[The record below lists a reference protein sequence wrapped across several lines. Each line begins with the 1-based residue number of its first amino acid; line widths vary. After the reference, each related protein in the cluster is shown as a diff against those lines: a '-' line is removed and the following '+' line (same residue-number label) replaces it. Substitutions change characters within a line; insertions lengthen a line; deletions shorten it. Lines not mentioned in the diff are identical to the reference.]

1 MKFYIDDLPVIFP
14 YPRIY
19 PEQYAYM
26 SDIKKSL
33 DVGGN
38 CILEMPSGTGK
49 TVSLLSLTVAYQMH
63 YPEHRKIVYC
73 SRTMSEIEK
82 ALIELQNL
90 MDYRSNELGYVE
102 DFRGLGLTS
111 RKNLCLHPTVS
122 KERKGA
128 VVDEKCRRITNGQL
142 KQKLEQQNISPDEMT
157 QKADELGLCSF
168 HEKLYEFDQHDLIPA
183 GVYSFESL
191 TKYCK
196 EQGTCPYFTVRR
208 MISFCNVVI
217 YSYHYLLDPK
227 IAERVSKELSKDSI
241 VIFDEAHNIDNVC
254 IESLS
259 LYLTDD
265 TLKRAGRGAHKLA
278 DAVDEMK
285 AQDNEKLR
293 NEYEKLVEGLRQNEI
308 ARDEELFMA
317 NPVLPQDLLDEAIPG
332 NIRKAEHFISF
343 LKRFVEYL
351 KTRMKVLH
359 VISETPVS
367 FLQHLKEL
375 TFIDRKPLRFCSER
389 LSLLVRTLELADVE
403 DLNALKDVATFATLV
418 STYET
423 GFQLILEPFETEGA
437 TVPNPILHF
446 TCLDASIAIK
456 PVFDR
461 FSSVIITSGTISPL
475 DMYPKMLNFQT
486 VVQES
491 YTMTLARR
499 SFLPM
504 IVTKGSDQTSISS
517 RFEIRN
523 DPSVVRNYGSLLIEF
538 SKSTPDGMVVFFP
551 SYLYMESIISMW
563 QTMGILDEVWKYKLI
578 LVETPDAQETSLAL
592 ETYRKACSN
601 GRGAVLLSVARGKVS
616 EGIDFDHHYGRTVLM
631 IGIPFQYTE
640 SRILKARL
648 EFMRDHFQIKEND
661 FLSFDAMRHAAQCLG
676 RVLRGKDDYGIM
688 VLADRRFKNKKG
700 QLPKWI
706 AQALYDSDTN
716 MSTDMALASAKKF
729 LRNLSQPSNPQDQEG
744 VSVWNLEQLEAHQ
757 RQQQNNN
764 DRPGVEPKAKKD
776 EEPQDDDFM
785 DIDDADLDFL

>member
-1 MKFYIDDLPVIFP
+1 MKFFIDDLPVLFP

-26 SDIKKSL
+26 CDIKKTL

-82 ALIELQNL
+82 ALIELHSL
-90 MDYRSNELGYVE
+90 MEFRLKELGYVE
-102 DFRGLGLTS
+102 EFRGLGLTS
-111 RKNLCLHPTVS
+111 RKNLCIHPTIS
-122 KERKGA
+122 QERKGA

-142 KQKLEQQNISPDEMT
+142 KEKVEKGLVTEEMQKSNPEVYSICE
-157 QKADELGLCSF
+157 F
-168 HEKLYEFDQHDLIPA
+168 HENLTPMDQHDLIPN
-183 GVYSFESL
+183 GVYSFEGL
-191 TKYCK
+191 IKYCK
-196 EQGTCPYFTVRR
+196 ENKTCPYFTVRR
-208 MISFCNVVI
+208 MIPFCNIVI

-241 VIFDEAHNIDNVC
+241 IIFDEAHNIDNVC

-259 LYLTDD
+259 LDLTDD
-265 TLKRAGRGAHKLA
+265 TLKRATRGVHKLA
-278 DAVDEMK
+278 DAVDVMRK
-285 AQDNEKLR
+285 QDSAKLQL
-293 NEYEKLVEGLRQNEI
+293 EYEKLVEGLRQAEI
-308 ARDEELFMA
+308 EREQELFMA

-343 LKRFVEYL
+343 LKRFIEYL

-359 VISETPVS
+359 VISETPLS

-375 TFIDRKPLRFCSER
+375 TFIDKKPLRFSSER
-389 LSLLVRTLELADVE
+389 LSLLVRTLELDDIE
-403 DLNALKDVATFATLV
+403 DFTAVKDIATFATLV
-418 STYET
+418 STYES
-423 GFQLILEPFETEGA
+423 GFQLILEPYETDGS

-456 PVFDR
+456 PVFER

-475 DMYPKMLNFQT
+475 DMYPKMLNFET
-486 VVQES
+486 VIQES
-491 YTMTLARR
+491 YSMTLARR

-504 IVTKGSDQTSISS
+504 IVTKGSDQVSISS

-538 SKSTPDGMVVFFP
+538 SKITPDGMVVFFP

-563 QTMGILDEVWKYKLI
+563 QTMGVLDEVWKYKLI

-648 EFMRDHFQIKEND
+648 EFMRDNYQIREND
-661 FLSFDAMRHAAQCLG
+661 YLSFDAMRHAAQCLG

-688 VLADRRFKNKKG
+688 VLADRRFSRKKN

-706 AQALYDSDTN
+706 AQALNDSDTN
-716 MSTDMALASAKKF
+716 LSTDMALATAKKF
-729 LRNLSQPSNPQDQEG
+729 LRSLAQPTNPKDQEG
-744 VSVWNLEQLEAHQ
+744 VSVWNLEQLIEYQKLHEHKEVETIAQ
-757 RQQQNNN
+757 AQPVN
-764 DRPGVEPKAKKD
+764 DFMEID
-776 EEPQDDDFM
+776 DDDF
-785 DIDDADLDFL
+785 DLL

>member
-1 MKFYIDDLPVIFP
+1 MKFYIDDLPVLFP

-26 SDIKKSL
+26 SDIKKTL

-82 ALIELQNL
+82 ALIELQKL
-90 MDYRSNELGYVE
+90 MDYRSSELGYVE

-111 RKNLCLHPTVS
+111 RKNLCLHPEVRQ
-122 KERKGA
+122 ERKGA
-128 VVDEKCRRITNGQL
+128 VVDEKCRRLTNGQL
-142 KQKLEQQNISPDEMT
+142 KLKLESEGVSQEQMIQSPD
-157 QKADELGLCSF
+157 QLGLCSY
-168 HEKLYEFDQHDLIPA
+168 HEKLNDFDQHDLLPQ

-191 TKYCK
+191 LEYCK
-196 EQGTCPYFTVRR
+196 KEGTCPYFTVRR
-208 MISFCNVVI
+208 MISFCNVII

-227 IAERVSKELSKDSI
+227 IAERVSKELSRDSI
-241 VIFDEAHNIDNVC
+241 IIFDEAHNIDNVC

-265 TLKRAGRGAHKLA
+265 TMKRASRGANKLA

-285 AQDNEKLR
+285 AQDSEKLQ

-308 ARDEELFMA
+308 AREEDLFMA
-317 NPVLPQDLLDEAIPG
+317 NPVLPKDLLDEAIPG

-343 LKRFVEYL
+343 LKRFIEYL

-389 LSLLVRTLELADVE
+389 LSLLVRTLEVADVE
-403 DLNALKDVATFATLV
+403 DLNALKDIATFATLV

-423 GFQLILEPFETEGA
+423 GFQLILEPFETEGSQ
-437 TVPNPILHF
+437 VPNPILHF

-475 DMYPKMLNFQT
+475 DMYPKMMNFQT
-486 VVQES
+486 VIQES

-504 IVTKGSDQTSISS
+504 IVTKGSDQVSISS

-538 SKSTPDGMVVFFP
+538 SKITPDGMVVFFP

-563 QTMGILDEVWKYKLI
+563 QSMGVLDEVWKYKLI

-688 VLADRRFKNKKG
+688 VLADRRFARKKN

-716 MSTDMALASAKKF
+716 LSTDMALANAKKF
-729 LRNLSQPSNPQDQEG
+729 LRSLAQPTNPKDSEG
-744 VSVWNLEQLEAHQ
+744 VSVWDLQQLEEHQ
-757 RQQQNNN
+757 RQQQKKM
-764 DRPGVEPKAKKD
+764 DKRIEDDVDVEDKG
-776 EEPQDDDFM
+776 EDDFM
-785 DIDDADLDFL
+785 DLDDADLEFL

>member
-1 MKFYIDDLPVIFP
+1 MKFYIDDLPVLFP

-26 SDIKKSL
+26 CDIKKTL

-82 ALIELQNL
+82 ALIELHKL
-90 MDYRSNELGYVE
+90 MEYRANELGEVE

-111 RKNLCLHPTVS
+111 RKNLCLHPTIS
-122 KERKGA
+122 KERKGV

-142 KQKLEQQNISPDEMT
+142 KSKIEKGIVTEEDQLLNPETNS
-157 QKADELGLCSF
+157 LCSY
-168 HEKLYEFDQHDLIPA
+168 HEKLYDYEPHNLIPP
-183 GVYSFESL
+183 GVYSFDAL
-191 TKYCK
+191 LRYCK
-196 EQGTCPYFTVRR
+196 DEGTCPYFTVRR
-208 MISFCNVVI
+208 MIPFCNIII

-241 VIFDEAHNIDNVC
+241 IIFDEAHNIDNVC

-259 LYLTDD
+259 LDLTED
-265 TLKRAGRGAHKLA
+265 TLKRATRGANKLGEA
-278 DAVDEMK
+278 IEEMK
-285 AQDNEKLR
+285 SQDSEKLQ
-293 NEYEKLVEGLRQNEI
+293 NEYEQLVEGLRQAEI
-308 ARDEELFMA
+308 ARDQELFMA

-332 NIRKAEHFISF
+332 NIRKGEHFIAF

-359 VISETPVS
+359 VISETPTS
-367 FLQHLKEL
+367 FLQHLKDL
-375 TFIDRKPLRFCSER
+375 TYIERKPLRFCSER
-389 LSLLVRTLELADVE
+389 LSLLVRTLELSEVE
-403 DLNALKDVATFATLV
+403 DFNALKDIATFATLV
-418 STYET
+418 STYDT
-423 GFQLILEPFETEGA
+423 GFQLILEPYETEGS

-456 PVFDR
+456 PVFER

-475 DMYPKMLNFQT
+475 DMYPKMMNFQT
-486 VVQES
+486 VIQQS
-491 YTMTLARR
+491 YSMTLARR

-504 IVTKGSDQTSISS
+504 IVTKGSDQVSISS

-523 DPSVVRNYGSLLIEF
+523 DPSVVRNYGSLLVEF
-538 SKSTPDGMVVFFP
+538 AKITPDGMVVFFP

-563 QTMGILDEVWKYKLI
+563 QNMGVLDEVWKHKLI

-648 EFMRDHFQIKEND
+648 EFMRDHFLIKEND
-661 FLSFDAMRHAAQCLG
+661 FLSFDAMRHEIG
-676 RVLRGKDDYGIM
+676 R
-688 VLADRRFKNKKG
+688 
-700 QLPKWI
+700 
-706 AQALYDSDTN
+706 
-716 MSTDMALASAKKF
+716 
-729 LRNLSQPSNPQDQEG
+729 
-744 VSVWNLEQLEAHQ
+744 AH
-757 RQQQNNN
+757 
-764 DRPGVEPKAKKD
+764 V
-776 EEPQDDDFM
+776 
-785 DIDDADLDFL
+785 

>member
-1 MKFYIDDLPVIFP
+1 
-14 YPRIY
+14 
-19 PEQYAYM
+19 M

-757 RQQQNNN
+757 RQQQNNT

>member
-111 RKNLCLHPTVS
+111 RKNLCLHPTIS

-128 VVDEKCRRITNGQL
+128 VVDEKCRRVTNGQL
-142 KQKLEQQNISPDEMT
+142 KHKLEEQNISPDEMT

-168 HEKLYEFDQHDLIPA
+168 HEKLYDFDQHDLIPA

-196 EQGTCPYFTVRR
+196 QQGTCPYFTVRR

-259 LYLTDD
+259 LYLTDE

-278 DAVDEMK
+278 EAVDEMK

-423 GFQLILEPFETEGA
+423 GFQLILEPFETEGS

-456 PVFDR
+456 P
-461 FSSVIITSGTISPL
+461 
-475 DMYPKMLNFQT
+475 
-486 VVQES
+486 
-491 YTMTLARR
+491 
-499 SFLPM
+499 
-504 IVTKGSDQTSISS
+504 
-517 RFEIRN
+517 
-523 DPSVVRNYGSLLIEF
+523 
-538 SKSTPDGMVVFFP
+538 
-551 SYLYMESIISMW
+551 
-563 QTMGILDEVWKYKLI
+563 
-578 LVETPDAQETSLAL
+578 
-592 ETYRKACSN
+592 
-601 GRGAVLLSVARGKVS
+601 
-616 EGIDFDHHYGRTVLM
+616 
-631 IGIPFQYTE
+631 
-640 SRILKARL
+640 
-648 EFMRDHFQIKEND
+648 
-661 FLSFDAMRHAAQCLG
+661 
-676 RVLRGKDDYGIM
+676 
-688 VLADRRFKNKKG
+688 
-700 QLPKWI
+700 
-706 AQALYDSDTN
+706 
-716 MSTDMALASAKKF
+716 
-729 LRNLSQPSNPQDQEG
+729 
-744 VSVWNLEQLEAHQ
+744 
-757 RQQQNNN
+757 
-764 DRPGVEPKAKKD
+764 
-776 EEPQDDDFM
+776 
-785 DIDDADLDFL
+785 

>member
-1 MKFYIDDLPVIFP
+1 MKFYIDDLPVLFP

-26 SDIKKSL
+26 SDIKKTL

-82 ALIELQNL
+82 ALIELQKL
-90 MDYRSNELGYVE
+90 MDYRSSELGYVE

-111 RKNLCLHPTVS
+111 RKNLCLHPEVRQ
-122 KERKGA
+122 ERKGA
-128 VVDEKCRRITNGQL
+128 VVDEKCRRLTNGQL
-142 KQKLEQQNISPDEMT
+142 KLKLESEGVSQEQMIQSPD
-157 QKADELGLCSF
+157 QLGLCSY
-168 HEKLYEFDQHDLIPA
+168 HEKLNDFDQHDLLPQ

-191 TKYCK
+191 LEYCK
-196 EQGTCPYFTVRR
+196 KEGTCPYFTVRR
-208 MISFCNVVI
+208 MISFCNVII

-227 IAERVSKELSKDSI
+227 IAERVSKELSRDSI
-241 VIFDEAHNIDNVC
+241 IIFDEAHNIDNVC

-265 TLKRAGRGAHKLA
+265 TMKRASRGANKLA

-285 AQDNEKLR
+285 AQDSEKLQ

-308 ARDEELFMA
+308 AREEDLFMA
-317 NPVLPQDLLDEAIPG
+317 NPVLPKDLLDEAIPG

-343 LKRFVEYL
+343 LKRFIEYL

-403 DLNALKDVATFATLV
+403 DLNALKDIATFATLV

-423 GFQLILEPFETEGA
+423 GFQLILEPFETEGSQ
-437 TVPNPILHF
+437 VPNPILHF

-475 DMYPKMLNFQT
+475 DMYPKMMNFQT
-486 VVQES
+486 VIQES

-504 IVTKGSDQTSISS
+504 IVTKGSDQVSISS

-538 SKSTPDGMVVFFP
+538 SKITPDGMVVFFP

-563 QTMGILDEVWKYKLI
+563 QSMGVLDEVWKYKLI

-688 VLADRRFKNKKG
+688 VLADRRFARKKN

-716 MSTDMALASAKKF
+716 LSTDMALANAKKF
-729 LRNLSQPSNPQDQEG
+729 LRSLAQPTNPKDSEG
-744 VSVWNLEQLEAHQ
+744 VSVWDLQQLEEHQ
-757 RQQQNNN
+757 RQQQKKM
-764 DRPGVEPKAKKD
+764 DKRIEDDVDVEDKG
-776 EEPQDDDFM
+776 EDDFM
-785 DIDDADLDFL
+785 DLDDADLELL

>member
-1 MKFYIDDLPVIFP
+1 MKFYIEDLPVIFP

-26 SDIKKSL
+26 CDIKKTL

-38 CILEMPSGTGK
+38 CVLEMPSGTGK

-82 ALIELQNL
+82 ALIELNGL
-90 MDYRSNELGYVE
+90 MEFRANELGYVE
-102 DFRGLGLTS
+102 EFRGLGLTS
-111 RKNLCLHPTVS
+111 RKNVCLHPTIS

-142 KQKLEQQNISPDEMT
+142 KDKIARGAISEQEQQSNPEANT
-157 QKADELGLCSF
+157 LCSF
-168 HEKLYEFDQHDLIPA
+168 HEDLYGMEQHELIPA
-183 GVYSFESL
+183 GVYSFDALMS
-191 TKYCK
+191 YCK
-196 EQGTCPYFTVRR
+196 EKGTCPYFTVRR
-208 MISFCNVVI
+208 MIPYCNIII

-241 VIFDEAHNIDNVC
+241 IIFDEAHNIDNVC

-259 LYLTDD
+259 LDLTDD
-265 TLKRAGRGAHKLA
+265 TLKKATRGANKL
-278 DAVDEMK
+278 DKAVEEMK
-285 AQDNEKLR
+285 AKDSEKLQ
-293 NEYEKLVEGLRQNEI
+293 NEYEKLVEGLREAEI
-308 ARDEELFMA
+308 ARDEELFMS
-317 NPVLPQDLLDEAIPG
+317 NPTLPQDLLEEAVPG

-343 LKRFVEYL
+343 LKRFIEYL

-359 VISETPVS
+359 VISETPPS
-367 FLQHLKEL
+367 FLQHLKKL

-389 LSLLVRTLELADVE
+389 LSLLVRTLELTEID
-403 DLNALKDVATFATLV
+403 DFTALKDIATFATLV

-423 GFQLILEPFETEGA
+423 GFQLILEPFETEGS

-446 TCLDASIAIK
+446 TCLDASIAMK

-461 FSSVIITSGTISPL
+461 FSSVIITSGTMSPL
-475 DMYPKMLNFQT
+475 DMYPRMLNFQT
-486 VVQES
+486 VIQES
-491 YTMTLARR
+491 YTMTLTRR

-504 IVTKGSDQTSISS
+504 IVTKGSDQVSISS

-538 SKSTPDGMVVFFP
+538 AKITPDGMVVFFP

-563 QTMGILDEVWKYKLI
+563 QNMGVLDEVWKYKLI
-578 LVETPDAQETSLAL
+578 LVETPDAQETSVAL

-616 EGIDFDHHYGRTVLM
+616 EGIDFDHQYGRTVLM

-648 EFMRDHFQIKEND
+648 EFLRDHYQIREND

-688 VLADRRFKNKKG
+688 VLADRRFARKRN

-716 MSTDMALASAKKF
+716 LSTDMALANARKF
-729 LRNLSQPSNPQDQEG
+729 LRNLAQPTNPKDQEG
-744 VSVWNLEQLEAHQ
+744 VSVWNIEQLEKFQQDQ
-757 RQQQNNN
+757 R
-764 DRPGVEPKAKKD
+764 EKFKSI
-776 EEPQDDDFM
+776 EEKTEKNDDFM
-785 DIDDADLDFL
+785 MDDDDLDLL

>member
-1 MKFYIDDLPVIFP
+1 MKFYIDDLPVLFP

-26 SDIKKSL
+26 ADIKKSL

-82 ALIELQNL
+82 ALVELYNL
-90 MDYRSNELGYVE
+90 MEYRTKELGYVE
-102 DFRGLGLTS
+102 DFRALGLSS
-111 RKNLCLHPTVS
+111 RKNLCLHPTIS

-128 VVDEKCRRITNGQL
+128 VVDEKCRRATNGQL
-142 KQKLEQQNISPDEMT
+142 KHKLEEQNLPPEELAARS
-157 QKADELGLCSF
+157 DELGLCSF
-168 HEKLYEFDQHDLIPA
+168 HEKLYDYDQHDLIPA
-183 GVYSFESL
+183 GVYTFEQL
-191 TKYCK
+191 IKYCK
-196 EQGTCPYFTVRR
+196 GQGTCPYFTVRR
-208 MISFCNVVI
+208 MLPFCNVII

-265 TLKRAGRGAHKLA
+265 TLKRAGRGANKLTS
-278 DAVDEMK
+278 AVDDMK
-285 AQDNEKLR
+285 AQDNEKLK

-308 ARDEELFMA
+308 ARGEELFMS
-317 NPVLPQDLLDEAIPG
+317 NPVLPDDLLEEAIPG

-423 GFQLILEPFETEGA
+423 GFQLILEPFETEA
-437 TVPNPILHF
+437 STVPNPILHF

-538 SKSTPDGMVVFFP
+538 SKITPDGMVVFFP

-563 QTMGILDEVWKYKLI
+563 QNMGVLDEVWKYKLI

-601 GRGAVLLSVARGKVS
+601 GRGAILLSVARGKVS

-648 EFMRDHFQIKEND
+648 EFLRDHYQIKEND

-706 AQALYDSDTN
+706 SQALYESDTN
-716 MSTDMALASAKKF
+716 LSTDMALANAKKF

-744 VSVWNLEQLEAHQ
+744 VSVWDLAQLEAHQ
-757 RQQQNNN
+757 KKQRKTQEK
-764 DRPGVEPKAKKD
+764 PVLHEVVEKVEAED
-776 EEPQDDDFM
+776 EDDFM
-785 DIDDADLDFL
+785 DLDEADLDFL

>member
-1 MKFYIDDLPVIFP
+1 MKFFIDDLPVLFP
-14 YPRIY
+14 YPKIY

-26 SDIKKSL
+26 CDIKKTL

-63 YPEHRKIVYC
+63 YPEHRKVVYC

-82 ALIELQNL
+82 ALIELYNL
-90 MDYRSNELGYVE
+90 MEFRSKELGYVE

-122 KERKGA
+122 KERKGT
-128 VVDEKCRRITNGQL
+128 VVDEKCRRITNGQI
-142 KQKLEQQNISPDEMT
+142 KQKMERGEHIEQDMVKNPD
-157 QKADELGLCSF
+157 GSLCTY
-168 HEKLYEFDQHDLIPA
+168 HEKLYDFEQHNLIPA
-183 GVYSFESL
+183 GVYSFDSL
-191 TKYCK
+191 INHCK
-196 EQGTCPYFTVRR
+196 EVGTCPYFTVRR
-208 MISFCNVVI
+208 MIPFCNIII

-241 VIFDEAHNIDNVC
+241 IIFDEAHNIDNVC

-259 LYLTDD
+259 LDLTDD
-265 TLKRAGRGAHKLA
+265 TLKRATRGASKLGQA
-278 DAVDEMK
+278 IDEMK
-285 AQDNEKLR
+285 ANDSEKLQ
-293 NEYEKLVEGLRQNEI
+293 NEYEKLVEGLRQAEI
-308 ARDEELFMA
+308 DREEELFMS
-317 NPVLPQDLLDEAIPG
+317 NPVLPKDLLDEAIPG

-343 LKRFVEYL
+343 LKRFIEYL

-375 TFIDRKPLRFCSER
+375 TFIDKKPLRFCSER
-389 LSLLVRTLELADVE
+389 LSLLVRTLELNEVE
-403 DLNALKDVATFATLV
+403 DFTALKDIATFATLV

-423 GFQLILEPFETEGA
+423 GFQLILEPFESEGS

-475 DMYPKMLNFQT
+475 DMYPKMMNFQT
-486 VVQES
+486 VIQES
-491 YTMTLARR
+491 YTMTLSRR
-499 SFLPM
+499 SFLPI
-504 IVTKGSDQTSISS
+504 IVTKGSDQMAISS
-517 RFEIRN
+517 KFEIRN
-523 DPSVVRNYGSLLIEF
+523 DPSIVRNYGSLLIEF
-538 SKSTPDGMVVFFP
+538 AKITPDGMVVFFP

-563 QTMGILDEVWKYKLI
+563 QTMGVLDEVWKYKLI

-601 GRGAVLLSVARGKVS
+601 GRGAILLSVARGKVS

-648 EFMRDHFQIKEND
+648 EFMREHFQIREND

-688 VLADRRFKNKKG
+688 VLADRRFASKKA

-706 AQALYDSDTN
+706 AQALNDADTN
-716 MSTDMALASAKKF
+716 LSTDMALATAKKF
-729 LRNLSQPSNPQDQEG
+729 LRSLAQPSNPKDQEG
-744 VSVWNLEQLEAHQ
+744 VSVWNLEQLEKF
-757 RQQQNNN
+757 QQQHKK
-764 DRPGVEPKAKKD
+764 RLEAIVEKDKA
-776 EEPQDDDFM
+776 EDFM
-785 DIDDADLDFL
+785 DIDEDDFDLL

>member
-1 MKFYIDDLPVIFP
+1 MC
-14 YPRIY
+14 
-19 PEQYAYM
+19 
-26 SDIKKSL
+26 DIKKTL

-49 TVSLLSLTVAYQMH
+49 TISLLSLTVAYQMH

-82 ALIELQNL
+82 ALIELHKL
-90 MDYRSNELGYVE
+90 MEYRAQELGYVE

-111 RKNLCLHPTVS
+111 RKNLCIHPTIS
-122 KERKGA
+122 QERKGT

-142 KQKLEQQNISPDEMT
+142 KQRLQQGAVDETETLNKPDSS
-157 QKADELGLCSF
+157 ALCQF
-168 HEKLYEFDQHDLIPA
+168 HETLEDMDQHNLIPP
-183 GVYSFESL
+183 GVYSFDAL
-191 TKYCK
+191 TNYGK
-196 EQGTCPYFTVRR
+196 EHTTCPYFTVRR
-208 MISFCNVVI
+208 MIPFCNIII

-227 IAERVSKELSKDSI
+227 IAERVSRELSKDSI
-241 VIFDEAHNIDNVC
+241 IIFDEAHNIDNVC

-259 LYLTDD
+259 LDLTDD
-265 TLKRAGRGAHKLA
+265 ILKRATRGASKLGA
-278 DAVDEMK
+278 AVDDMK
-285 AQDNEKLR
+285 AQDAEKLQ
-293 NEYEKLVEGLRQNEI
+293 NEYQKLVEGLREAEI
-308 ARDEELFMA
+308 ARDEELFMS
-317 NPVLPQDLLDEAIPG
+317 NPALPQDLLDEAIPG
-332 NIRKAEHFISF
+332 NIRKADHFLLF
-343 LKRFVEYL
+343 LKRFIEYL

-359 VISETPVS
+359 VISETPAS

-375 TFIDRKPLRFCSER
+375 TFIDRKPLRFCLER
-389 LSLLVRTLELADVE
+389 LALLVRTLELSDIE
-403 DLNALKDVATFATLV
+403 DFAALKDIATFATLV
-418 STYET
+418 STYDT
-423 GFQLILEPFETEGA
+423 GFQLILEPFETEGS

-446 TCLDASIAIK
+446 TCLDASIAMK

-475 DMYPKMLNFQT
+475 DMYPKMLNFET
-486 VVQES
+486 VIQES

-504 IVTKGSDQTSISS
+504 VVTKGLDQVSISS
-517 RFEIRN
+517 KFEVRN

-538 SKSTPDGMVVFFP
+538 SKITPDGMVVFFP
-551 SYLYMESIISMW
+551 SYLYMELIISMW
-563 QTMGILDEVWKYKLI
+563 QTMGVLDEVWKYKLI
-578 LVETPDAQETSLAL
+578 LVETPDAQETALAL

-648 EFMRDHFQIKEND
+648 EFLRDHFQIREND

-688 VLADRRFKNKKG
+688 VLADRRFGKKKG

-716 MSTDMALASAKKF
+716 MSTDMALATAKKF
-729 LRNLSQPSNPQDQEG
+729 LRSLAQPTNPQDQEG
-744 VSVWNLEQLEAHQ
+744 VSVWNQEQLEQFQKTHQ
-757 RQQQNNN
+757 NAFEEAG
-764 DRPGVEPKAKKD
+764 DDKKGRD
-776 EEPQDDDFM
+776 DNDDDDAFM
-785 DIDDADLDFL
+785 GIDDADLDLL